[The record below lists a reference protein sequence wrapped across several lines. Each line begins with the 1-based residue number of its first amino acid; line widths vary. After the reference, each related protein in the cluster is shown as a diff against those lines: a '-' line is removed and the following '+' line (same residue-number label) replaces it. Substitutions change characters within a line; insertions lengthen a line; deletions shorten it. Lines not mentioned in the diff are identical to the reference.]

1 MPALPAAEVDDTDN
15 ANATDTPTMSPGF
28 ERIWTVIA
36 AIAPGSVLSYGEVA
50 RRAGLPRRARM
61 VAQALRAAPDALGL
75 PWHRVLRADGR
86 IAFAPGSEDFL
97 RQQRR
102 LRAEGVKVADNGRV
116 HMPAAAATLDELLWR
131 P

>member
-1 MPALPAAEVDDTDN
+1 MPIACAAVAEISNDIELPAV
-15 ANATDTPTMSPGF
+15 SPAF
-28 ERIWTVIA
+28 ERIWAVIA

-61 VAQALRAAPDALGL
+61 VAQALRAAPDALEL

-86 IAFAPGSEDFL
+86 IAFAPGSDDFV
-97 RQQRR
+97 RQCRR
-102 LRAEGVKVADNGRV
+102 LRAEGVEVTDNGRV
-116 HMPAAAATLDELLWR
+116 RMPTAASSLDELLWR